1 MDDMNLNELRDV
13 IRALIESESL
23 EEFSGAGAIAGFTLP
38 LGASPETVSQPYTKK
53 SKKKKKLKE
62 STRPYTYHNYFRY
75 DGIND
80 EYCDYE
86 SDFYY
91 DGVTSLARAFG
102 SSDNPFGT
110 NKSSGVK
117 RAEKYLQGQL
127 NYPHLT

>member
-1 MDDMNLNELRDV
+1 MEEKNLNELRDV
-13 IRALIESESL
+13 IRALIESDAL
-23 EEFSGAGAIAGFTLP
+23 DEFSGVGAVAGFTLP
-38 LGASPETVSQPYTKK
+38 LGASPEKVSQPYTKK

-75 DGIND
+75 SEIND

-86 SDFYY
+86 VDFYY
-91 DGVTSLARAFG
+91 DGITCLARAFG
-102 SSDNPFGT
+102 SSENPFGT

-127 NYPHLT
+127 NYPHLV